1 MSERDCPDVTF
12 YKLSKIRSSNRLKTH
27 GLATQHV
34 LFSKNGNDIYSIK
47 NNALLKHLNCCR
59 KKGQGISTPLITTAT
74 RRVRT

>member
-34 LFSKNGNDIYSIK
+34 LFSKTEMTFTLSKTMLYS
-47 NNALLKHLNCCR
+47 N
-59 KKGQGISTPLITTAT
+59 ISIAAEKRDKAS
-74 RRVRT
+74 RRP